1 MKVFYAIQ
9 GTGNGHITRGRAMAA
24 EMAKADFDVTYLFSG
39 REREKLFEMDV
50 FQPYQWRNGLTF
62 HTENGRVS
70 YFKTALHSKPLIF
83 VEDVRALDLSVYDL
97 VICDF
102 EPVTAWAAKLRGIP
116 CIGIGH
122 QYAFNHA
129 IPKSGYDL
137 VSGQVMK
144 YFAPVATGI
153 GLHWHHFEQPILP
166 PIFETVPQ
174 TKPVR
179 KDKIIVYLPFE
190 QPEKIIAL
198 LKPFTDF
205 SFHVYSPVPLICNE
219 AHIQINPVSRHEFQ
233 QDFQDA
239 AGIISNAG
247 FELISECLQAGKKV
261 LVKPLH
267 KQLEQISNA
276 QALQQLN
283 YGRTSYRLEHS
294 AVEQWLHD
302 CRTVR
307 ITYPNVAAAVV
318 EQLRYDRAALLDPDW
333 IKQIWRGVVVTP
345 ADLT

>member
-1 MKVFYAIQ
+1 MKIFYAIQ

-39 REREKLFEMDV
+39 REQEKLFEMEV

-62 HTENGRVS
+62 HTEKGRVS
-70 YFKTALHSKPLIF
+70 YAKTLLDSRPITFIK
-83 VEDVRALDLSVYDL
+83 DVQALDLSVYDL
-97 VICDF
+97 VISDF

-122 QYAFNHA
+122 QYAFNYA

-137 VSGQVMK
+137 ISGQVMK
-144 YFAPVATGI
+144 YFAPVATGV

-166 PIFETVPQ
+166 PIFEAVPK
-174 TKPVR
+174 TERVR

-190 QPEKIIAL
+190 QPEYIITA

-205 SFHVYSPVPLICNE
+205 KFHVYSPVPLSCTE
-219 AHIQINPVSRHEFQ
+219 AHIQVNPVSRREFQ
-233 QDFQDA
+233 KDFQDA

-247 FELISECLQAGKKV
+247 FELISECLQAGKKI

-267 KQLEQISNA
+267 QQLEQISNA
-276 QALQQLN
+276 LALQELN
-283 YGRTSYRLEHS
+283 YGRTSYHLEQAAIEH
-294 AVEQWLHD
+294 WLHD
-302 CRTVR
+302 GRAVR
-307 ITYPNVAAAVV
+307 IEYPNVAALVV
-318 EQLRYDRAALLDPDW
+318 EQLRFDRRALLDPDW
-333 IKQIWRGVVVTP
+333 IKQIWRGVVVAP
-345 ADLT
+345 ADPT